1 MTGRAGRAG
10 RAGRVVVS
18 VSGSL
23 AGLAALRRGLVEA
36 RATGRPL
43 LAVLAWEPPEGE
55 ALYRARPESSWA
67 DLWAEGAARRLDQ
80 ALDDA
85 FGGLPP
91 EVRIERRV
99 VRGAPGTVLCA
110 VASDAADVLLV
121 GTARSS
127 RSPMGVHRRPVQ
139 RAVLAGAVCDL
150 VIVGGPRLLPREARL
165 LRRCRRRDVRPR
177 ARRKHG

>member
-1 MTGRAGRAG
+1 MTGRAGRVVAG
-10 RAGRVVVS
+10 

-23 AGLAALRRGLVEA
+23 ASLAALRRGLAEA

-43 LAVLAWEPPEGE
+43 LAVMAWEPPEGE

-67 DLWAEGAARRLDQ
+67 DLWFEKAARRLDR

-99 VRGAPGTVLCA
+99 LRGTPGTVLCA
-110 VASDAADVLLV
+110 VASRAADLLLV
-121 GTARSS
+121 GAARPSRSS
-127 RSPMGVHRRPVQ
+127 MGVHRRPVL

-150 VIVGGPRLLPREARL
+150 VIVGGPRLLPREAGR
-165 LRRCRRRDVRPR
+165 LRRCRRRDVRLT
-177 ARRKHG
+177 ARQEHG